1 MTLGDLSDLA
11 QVIGA
16 VAVVVSILYLAVQ
29 IRQNTRALRLTVHHA
44 MSDAH
49 AHYLALLAQ
58 DPNLFHLFRVGA
70 ADPASLS
77 EEDQARLNLLLHHIF
92 IEFED
97 SYYHHR
103 EGALPG
109 PLAERLA
116 KVLPAW
122 LDQPG
127 LRAWFEAQKNLMSDE
142 FVRYVEAEVLPH
154 LER

>member
-49 AHYLALLAQ
+49 GQYLGLLAQ
-58 DPNLFHLFRVGA
+58 DPNLFHLFREGA
-70 ADPASLS
+70 ADLASLS
-77 EEDQARLNLLLHHIF
+77 EEDQARLNLLLHQIF

-97 SYYHHR
+97 AYYHLR

-109 PLAERLA
+109 PLAERLS
-116 KVLPAW
+116 KILPVW
-122 LDQPG
+122 LAQPG

-154 LER
+154 LKR